1 MRATRVR
8 SDMETSSPCPGPG
21 ALRRRRGHLRFAAP
35 PYPRLSGVA
44 GLSLRRPRTGVR
56 NLMRVP
62 RLHIE
67 LPVELHKRAKIAA
80 VQRGVTLKAFVI
92 QALEQAIEQQEQ
104 EAGQEQ
110 G

>member
-1 MRATRVR
+1 
-8 SDMETSSPCPGPG
+8 
-21 ALRRRRGHLRFAAP
+21 
-35 PYPRLSGVA
+35 
-44 GLSLRRPRTGVR
+44 
-56 NLMRVP
+56 MRVP

-67 LPVELHKRAKIAA
+67 LPAELHKRAKIAA

-92 QALEQAIEQQEQ
+92 QALEQAVQQEQ